1 MVLSVSQQVVVS
13 PGTSTAG
20 TAEAQDVTQVHL
32 PVLLPRQR
40 VSAEYWAS
48 RGGGEGADG
57 RQERERTT
65 DTHTHKERTVLEV
78 GEGTLQNRSQLSD
91 SSPVKSNSETGD
103 VIAPQ
108 SFDSKHY

>member
-1 MVLSVSQQVVVS
+1 MVLSVWQPVVVS
-13 PGTSTAG
+13 PGTSTAR
-20 TAEAQDVTQVHL
+20 TAEAEHVPQVHL

-48 RGGGEGADG
+48 RGGGERADG
-57 RQERERTT
+57 QQEREHTT
-65 DTHTHKERTVLEV
+65 DTHTHKERKVLEV

-91 SSPVKSNSETGD
+91 SSPVKLNSETGD
-103 VIAPQ
+103 VIAPR

>member
-1 MVLSVSQQVVVS
+1 MVLSVWQPVVVS
-13 PGTSTAG
+13 PGTSKAG
-20 TAEAQDVTQVHL
+20 IAEAQHVTQVHL

-65 DTHTHKERTVLEV
+65 DTHTHKERKVLEV
-78 GEGTLQNRSQLSD
+78 GEGTL
-91 SSPVKSNSETGD
+91 
-103 VIAPQ
+103 
-108 SFDSKHY
+108 